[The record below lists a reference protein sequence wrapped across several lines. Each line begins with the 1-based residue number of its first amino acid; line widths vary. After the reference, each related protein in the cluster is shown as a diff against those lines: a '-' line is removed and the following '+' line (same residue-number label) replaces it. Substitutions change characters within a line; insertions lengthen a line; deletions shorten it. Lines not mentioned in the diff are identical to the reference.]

1 MNYSKPVKDMT
12 IYVEVSNAQEY
23 DALIKKTM
31 EASKNLAEC
40 IKELNEFKPQASAS
54 LR

>member
-23 DALIKKTM
+23 NALIKKTM
-31 EASKNLAEC
+31 EAAKNLTDC
-40 IKELNEFKPQASAS
+40 INELNEFELQASAS